1 MNKYHSLF
9 SQIGI
14 DEKSGHIYLSLLEHG
29 RSPISEIV
37 KNTNIHRIEV
47 YRKLPYLLEIGL
59 VKEGKLGKRKIYV
72 AQSPKKIQELIELQK
87 EFSEQRINELLEK
100 FGNTDNKPNITYSEW
115 AKAIT
120 SVFEDVVNSLQKWEV
135 FYRISSE
142 IDVEKS
148 NSYLPKNYREKRDK
162 KELERYVIMAKK
174 TADNKKPRA
183 EREVAIMPENYE
195 QFDENVQMILFKN
208 KIAYMDYT
216 HESALTIE
224 SKKMADF
231 QKKLFKALF
240 KSLKK

>member
-1 MNKYHSLF
+1 MNKYLSLF

-14 DEKSGHIYLSLLEHG
+14 DEKSGRIYLRVLEYG

-37 KNTNIHRIEV
+37 KNTRIHRVEV

-59 VKEGKLGKRKIYV
+59 IKESKLWKRKIYL
-72 AQSPKKIQELIELQK
+72 AASPQRIQELIELQK
-87 EFSEQRINELLEK
+87 ESSEKRITELIEK
-100 FGNTDNKPNITYSEW
+100 YGNLDNKPNVVYQEG

-120 SVFEDVVNSLQKWEV
+120 SIFRDIVESLEKWDI

-142 IDVEKS
+142 TNVEKS
-148 NSYLPKNYREKRDK
+148 NSYLPKNYRELRDK

-195 QFDENVQMILFKN
+195 QFDENIQMIVYKN
-208 KIAYMDYT
+208 KIAYIDYT
-216 HESALTIE
+216 NESAITIE
-224 SKKMADF
+224 NKKMADF
-231 QKKLFKALF
+231 QKKLFTALF

>member
-1 MNKYHSLF
+1 MNKYLSLF

-14 DEKSGHIYLSLLEHG
+14 DEKSGRIYLWLLEYG

-37 KNTNIHRIEV
+37 KNTRIHRVEV

-59 VKEGKLGKRKIYV
+59 LKEGKIWKRKLYI
-72 AQSPKKIQELIELQK
+72 AESPKKIEELILLARES
-87 EFSEQRINELLEK
+87 SETIINELTEK
-100 FGNTDNKPNITYSEW
+100 FWNINSKPNISYGEW
-115 AKAIT
+115 SKSIT
-120 SVFEDVVNSLQKWEV
+120 QVFSDIIHTLGKWEV

-142 IDVEKS
+142 TSVEKS
-148 NSYLPKNYREKRDK
+148 NSYLPKNYRELRDK

-195 QFDENVQMILFKN
+195 QFDENIQMIIYKN
-208 KIAYMDYT
+208 KIAYIDYAS
-216 HESALTIE
+216 ESAITIE
-224 SKKMADF
+224 NKKMADF

-240 KSLKK
+240 KSFKK